1 MPNYIITTKANFK
14 PFSYDE
20 LLSPVLM
27 ATKEHREIED
37 AYGDLESKANVWER
51 LANSPQDKEVYNI
64 YKNYSKDL
72 SNAADSLAKEGLTPT
87 SRRELSKLKA
97 RYSSDIT
104 PIEDA
109 YNRREQDRTNY
120 KQALMKDPTLMSSSN
135 PNIASLS
142 AYMGG
147 KQPTYHNVSGNDLYK
162 RGAAASKASSLRRYS
177 GTSIGHALGMQYF
190 KLTKTQGYSPTE
202 AALFLAD
209 ANNIPE
215 LKEAINR
222 ISNEY
227 NVNALEDKERAVD
240 YIISG
245 IMDGMTY
252 KEEDDYKKD
261 DNFISAYQREVL
273 NNAKNKGKDDTPDP
287 EYTYRPTKLKT
298 DKSIA
303 KDRDEAIKLL
313 SDSRFNSS
321 FKDGKLNGVE
331 TVALPVVSWNDL
343 SRATTPKEA
352 MVETPESKYVSDIRK
367 LLQNNNY
374 SISDINNMNS
384 SEIRYILNA
393 LANEDDL
400 QITRD
405 ALRIDLD
412 DTATKSVATWDSDQ
426 YDTVETFSGG
436 LPVKGKRSK
445 ISIDDDEQGKILI
458 DNEGPNPSVYL
469 EVNSGTYDITKQ
481 LTSQERW
488 VLQKNSTTI
497 TSNRKRLQE
506 IEEALESNKRETL
519 NEIYEAQAL
528 TLERLELQESIEQAK
543 QSTHNLVRNTI
554 TSRNKIINNAKN

>member
-51 LANSPQDKEVYNI
+51 LANSPQDKDVYNI
-64 YKNYSKDL
+64 YKNYSNDL
-72 SNAADSLAKEGLTPT
+72 NKAADSLAKEGLTPT

-120 KQALMKDPTLMSSSN
+120 KQALIKDPTLMSSSN

-177 GTSIGHALGMQYF
+177 GTNIGHALGMQYF

-209 ANNIPE
+209 HNNIPE
-215 LKEAINR
+215 LSEAINR
-222 ISNEY
+222 ISREY
-227 NVNALEDKERAVD
+227 GIDALEDREKAVD

-245 IMDGMTY
+245 IMDGMSY

-303 KDRDEAIKLL
+303 EDKDEAIKLL

-321 FKDGKLNGVE
+321 FKDGKLKDKELEYRKITENNYTIAEVPRE
-331 TVALPVVSWNDL
+331 TS
-343 SRATTPKEA
+343 
-352 MVETPESKYVSDIRK
+352 ESKYVSNIRK
-367 LLQNNNY
+367 LLQNNGY
-374 SISDINNMNS
+374 SLSDINNMNS

-412 DTATKSVATWDSDQ
+412 DTATKSIATWDSEE
-426 YDTVETFSGG
+426 YDTIDTFSGG

-445 ISIDDDEQGKILI
+445 ITIGQDEQGKILI
-458 DNEGPNPSVYL
+458 DNEGPNPAVYL
-469 EVNSGTYDITKQ
+469 ELNSGTYDITKQ

-488 VLQKNSTTI
+488 VLQKNRTTI
-497 TSNRKRLQE
+497 TSSRERLKE
-506 IEEALESNKRETL
+506 IEKDLKNNKRETA

-528 TLERLELQESIEQAK
+528 TLERSELQESIEQAK
-543 QSTHNLVRNTI
+543 QSTHNLVRTTI
-554 TSRNKIINNAKN
+554 TSRNKIITNTKN

>member
-14 PFSYDE
+14 PFSYAE
-20 LLSPVLM
+20 LLAPVAA
-27 ATKEHREIED
+27 ATEAHREIED
-37 AYGDLESKANVWER
+37 AYSDLGSEANVWER
-51 LANSPQDKEVYNI
+51 LANSPQDKEVYDI

-227 NVNALEDKERAVD
+227 NINALEDKERAID

-245 IMDGMTY
+245 IMDGMAY

-303 KDRDEAIKLL
+303 EDKDEAIKLL

-321 FKDGKLNGVE
+321 FKDGKLKDKELDYIKITENNYTITELPRE
-331 TVALPVVSWNDL
+331 TS
-343 SRATTPKEA
+343 
-352 MVETPESKYVSDIRK
+352 ESKYVSNIRK
-367 LLQNNNY
+367 LLQNNGY
-374 SISDINNMNS
+374 SLSDINNMNS

-412 DTATKSVATWDSDQ
+412 DTATKSIATWDSDQ

-445 ISIDDDEQGKILI
+445 ISVDDDEQGKILI

-497 TSNRKRLQE
+497 TNSRERLKE
-506 IEEALESNKRETL
+506 IKEALENNKEETTS
-519 NEIYEAQAL
+519 EIYEAQVL
-528 TLERLELQESIEQAK
+528 TLEYNELIESIEQAK
-543 QSTHNLVRNTI
+543 QSTHDLVRNTI
-554 TSRNKIINNAKN
+554 TYRNKIINNTKN

>member
-14 PFSYDE
+14 PFSYAE
-20 LLSPVLM
+20 LLAPVAS
-27 ATKEHREIED
+27 ATKAHRELED
-37 AYGDLESKANVWER
+37 AYSDLDTKASVWER
-51 LANSPQDKEVYNI
+51 LANSPQDKDVYDI
-64 YKNYSKDL
+64 YKKYSNDL
-72 SNAADSLAKEGLTPT
+72 NQAADSLAKEGLTPT

-120 KQALMKDPTLMSSSN
+120 KQALMKDPTLLSGSN
-135 PNIASLS
+135 PNAASLS
-142 AYMGG
+142 DYMGG
-147 KQPTYHNVSGNDLYK
+147 KQPIYHNVSGNDLYK

-177 GTSIGHALGMQYF
+177 GTNIGHALGAQYW

-209 ANNIPE
+209 TNNIPE
-215 LKEAINR
+215 LEEAINR
-222 ISNEY
+222 VSNEY

-245 IMDGMTY
+245 IMDGMVY

-273 NNAKNKGKDDTPDP
+273 NNARNKDGKEDTP

-303 KDRDEAIKLL
+303 KDKDEAIKLL

-321 FKDGKLNGVE
+321 FKDGKLSGVE
-331 TVALPVVSWNDL
+331 TVSLPVVSWNDL
-343 SRATTPKEA
+343 SKATTPKEA
-352 MVETPESKYVSDIRK
+352 TIETPESKYVSNIRK
-367 LLQNNNY
+367 LLQNNGY

-412 DTATKSVATWDSDQ
+412 DTATKSIATWDSEE
-426 YDTVETFSGG
+426 YDTIDTFSGG
-436 LPVKGKRSK
+436 MPIKGKRSK
-445 ISIDDDEQGKILI
+445 ITIDKDEQGKLLI
-458 DNEGPNPSVYL
+458 DNEGSNPAVYL
-469 EVNSGTYDITKQ
+469 ELNSGTYDITKQ

-519 NEIYEAQAL
+519 NEIYEAQVL
-528 TLERLELQESIEQAK
+528 TLEYTELIESIEQAK
-543 QSTHNLVRNTI
+543 QSTHDLVRNTI
-554 TSRNKIINNAKN
+554 TYRNKIINNTKN

>member
-51 LANSPQDKEVYNI
+51 LANSPQDKEVYDI

-162 RGAAASKASSLRRYS
+162 RGAAASKASSLRKYS
-177 GTSIGHALGMQYF
+177 DTSIGHALGMQYF

-227 NVNALEDKERAVD
+227 NVNALEDKERAID

-245 IMDGMTY
+245 IMDGMAY

-273 NNAKNKGKDDTPDP
+273 NNAKNKDKKEDPP

-298 DKSIA
+298 NLELNKDSEIA
-303 KDRDEAIKLL
+303 INILNHKYFN
-313 SDSRFNSS
+313 DSFGD
-321 FKDGKLNGVE
+321 DGKLKPKSYIPDIYYSTTAGVY
-331 TVALPVVSWNDL
+331 ASKNAYSPI
-343 SRATTPKEA
+343 SRATNIREVLERAGYTSA
-352 MVETPESKYVSDIRK
+352 DI
-367 LLQNNNY
+367 
-374 SISDINNMNS
+374 DVMNKN
-384 SEIRYILNA
+384 EITQILN
-393 LANEDDL
+393 DIVDKKPS
-400 QITRD
+400 QYTRD

-412 DTATKSVATWDSDQ
+412 DTATKIIANWDSGK
-426 YDTVETFSGG
+426 YDTIDTFSGG
-436 LPVKGKRSK
+436 MPVKGKRSK
-445 ISIDDDEQGKILI
+445 ITIGKDEQGKLLI
-458 DNEGPNPSVYL
+458 DNEGSNPAVYL
-469 EVNSGTYDITKQ
+469 ELNSGTYDITKQ
-481 LTSQERW
+481 LTDPERV
-488 VLQKNSTTI
+488 VLKKNSDTI
-497 TSNRKRLQE
+497 TSSKSRLQE
-506 IEEALESNKRETL
+506 IKKLLENNKEETIS
-519 NEIYEAQAL
+519 EIYEAQVL
-528 TLERLELQESIEQAK
+528 MLEYYELIESIEQAK
-543 QSTHNLVRNTI
+543 QSTHDLVRNTI
-554 TSRNKIINNAKN
+554 TYRNKIINNTKN